1 MNILEIII
9 LGIVEGLTEYL
20 PVSSTGHLLL
30 TESLLNMS
38 QSKEALDALAVCIQG
53 GAILAVLS
61 LYFPRVK
68 AMAQGMRGNN
78 PAGLKLLVNLIL
90 AFLPAAVVG
99 LCCASL
105 IKEYLF
111 NTYTVAYSWIVGG
124 GVILA
129 YCAWRAREGR
139 SNEGDSGASIE
150 SLTPAKALTVGAL
163 QCVAMIPGTSRSL
176 MTMLGGM
183 FVGLSVEA
191 AVEFSFL
198 LGLITL
204 GAATVH
210 DAYKDGALMLESFGW
225 EALAV
230 GQLAFR
236 MAGCKMDGI
245 LSAKAQFFRIRMV
258 PHRHWYRDAGS
269 PVHGAGALKNGFRH
283 SSTGKRF
290 SPARRFSPAAESGF

>member
-1 MNILEIII
+1 MNLLEIII

-68 AMAQGMRGNN
+68 DMAQGVRGNN

-230 GQLAFR
+230 GTAVSW
-236 MAGCKMDGI
+236 
-245 LSAKAQFFRIRMV
+245 LSALLAVKWMV
-258 PHRHWYRDAGS
+258 SY
-269 PVHGAGALKNGFRH
+269 LQRH
-283 SSTGKRF
+283 SFPYSDGTA
-290 SPARRFSPAAESGF
+290 SPLVS

>member
-1 MNILEIII
+1 MNLLEVII

-30 TESLLNMS
+30 TQSLLNMS

-61 LYFPRVK
+61 LYFPRVRT
-68 AMAQGMRGNN
+68 MFQGIRGKN
-78 PAGLKLLVNLIL
+78 PAGLKLLLNLVL
-90 AFLPAAVVG
+90 AFLPAAVIGV
-99 LCCASL
+99 CCSSL

-111 NTYTVAYSWIVGG
+111 NTHTVAYSWIVGG

-129 YCAWRAREGR
+129 YCAWRARQGK
-139 SNEGDSGASIE
+139 SNEGNAGKSIE
-150 SLTPAKALTVGAL
+150 DLTPVNSLTVGLL
-163 QCVAMIPGTSRSL
+163 QCVAMVPGTSRSL

-204 GAATVH
+204 GAATMH

-225 EALAV
+225 TALA
-230 GQLAFR
+230 
-236 MAGCKMDGI
+236 AGTLVSW
-245 LSAKAQFFRIRMV
+245 LSAWLAVKWMV
-258 PHRHWYRDAGS
+258 SYLQKHSFAVFGWYRIVIGIVTLVLLS
-269 PVHGAGALKNGFRH
+269 MGLMH
-283 SSTGKRF
+283 
-290 SPARRFSPAAESGF
+290 

>member
-1 MNILEIII
+1 
-9 LGIVEGLTEYL
+9 
-20 PVSSTGHLLL
+20 
-30 TESLLNMS
+30 
-38 QSKEALDALAVCIQG
+38 
-53 GAILAVLS
+53 
-61 LYFPRVK
+61 
-68 AMAQGMRGNN
+68 MAQGVRGNN

-111 NTYTVAYSWIVGG
+111 NTYTVAYSWIVGEA
-124 GVILA
+124 LF
-129 YCAWRAREGR
+129 WRIAPGAPGGR

-230 GQLAFR
+230 GTAVSW
-236 MAGCKMDGI
+236 
-245 LSAKAQFFRIRMV
+245 LSAWLAVKWMV
-258 PHRHWYRDAGS
+258 SYLQRHSFSVFGWYRIAIGIVTLVLLS
-269 PVHGAGALKNGFRH
+269 MGLVH
-283 SSTGKRF
+283 
-290 SPARRFSPAAESGF
+290 

>member
-1 MNILEIII
+1 MNLLEIII

-38 QSKEALDALAVCIQG
+38 QSKEALDALAGCIQG
-53 GAILAVLS
+53 GAILAVLC

-68 AMAQGMRGNN
+68 AMAQGVRGNN

-139 SNEGDSGASIE
+139 SNEGNSGASIE
-150 SLTPAKALTVGAL
+150 SLTPARALTVGAL

-183 FVGLSVEA
+183 MR
-191 AVEFSFL
+191 
-198 LGLITL
+198 T
-204 GAATVH
+204 
-210 DAYKDGALMLESFGW
+210 
-225 EALAV
+225 
-230 GQLAFR
+230 R
-236 MAGCKMDGI
+236 
-245 LSAKAQFFRIRMV
+245 
-258 PHRHWYRDAGS
+258 
-269 PVHGAGALKNGFRH
+269 
-283 SSTGKRF
+283 TGR
-290 SPARRFSPAAESGF
+290 

>member
-1 MNILEIII
+1 MNLLEIII

-68 AMAQGMRGNN
+68 AMAQGVRGNN

-129 YCAWRAREGR
+129 YCAWRTREGR

-150 SLTPAKALTVGAL
+150 SLTPGKALTVGAL

-210 DAYKDGALMLESFGW
+210 DAYKD
-225 EALAV
+225 
-230 GQLAFR
+230 
-236 MAGCKMDGI
+236 
-245 LSAKAQFFRIRMV
+245 
-258 PHRHWYRDAGS
+258 
-269 PVHGAGALKNGFRH
+269 
-283 SSTGKRF
+283 
-290 SPARRFSPAAESGF
+290 

>member
-1 MNILEIII
+1 MNLLEIII

-68 AMAQGMRGNN
+68 AMAQGVRGNN

-129 YCAWRAREGR
+129 YCAWRARGGR
-139 SNEGDSGASIE
+139 SNEGDSDASIE
-150 SLTPAKALTVGAL
+150 NLTPAKALTVGAL

-230 GQLAFR
+230 GTAVSW
-236 MAGCKMDGI
+236 
-245 LSAKAQFFRIRMV
+245 LSAWLAVKWMV
-258 PHRHWYRDAGS
+258 SYLQRHSFSVFGWYRIAIGIVTLVLLS
-269 PVHGAGALKNGFRH
+269 MGLVH
-283 SSTGKRF
+283 
-290 SPARRFSPAAESGF
+290 

>member
-1 MNILEIII
+1 MNLLEIII

-61 LYFPRVK
+61 LYF
-68 AMAQGMRGNN
+68 Q
-78 PAGLKLLVNLIL
+78 
-90 AFLPAAVVG
+90 AFHPAAVVG

-230 GQLAFR
+230 GTAVSW
-236 MAGCKMDGI
+236 
-245 LSAKAQFFRIRMV
+245 LSAWLAVKWMV
-258 PHRHWYRDAGS
+258 SYLQRHSFSVFGWYRIAIGIVTLVLLS
-269 PVHGAGALKNGFRH
+269 MGLVH
-283 SSTGKRF
+283 
-290 SPARRFSPAAESGF
+290 

>member
-1 MNILEIII
+1 MNLLEIII

-68 AMAQGMRGNN
+68 AMAQGVRGNN

-129 YCAWRAREGR
+129 YCAWRTREGR

-150 SLTPAKALTVGAL
+150 SL
-163 QCVAMIPGTSRSL
+163 
-176 MTMLGGM
+176 

-230 GQLAFR
+230 GTAVSW
-236 MAGCKMDGI
+236 
-245 LSAKAQFFRIRMV
+245 LSAWLAVKWMV
-258 PHRHWYRDAGS
+258 SYLQRHSFSVFGWYRIAIGIVTLVLLS
-269 PVHGAGALKNGFRH
+269 MGLVH
-283 SSTGKRF
+283 
-290 SPARRFSPAAESGF
+290 

>member
-1 MNILEIII
+1 MNLLEIII

-68 AMAQGMRGNN
+68 AMAQGVRGNN

-139 SNEGDSGASIE
+139 SNEGDSDASIE

-230 GQLAFR
+230 GTAVSW
-236 MAGCKMDGI
+236 
-245 LSAKAQFFRIRMV
+245 LSAWLAVKWMV
-258 PHRHWYRDAGS
+258 SYLQRHSFSVFGWYRIAIGIVTLVLLS
-269 PVHGAGALKNGFRH
+269 MGLVH
-283 SSTGKRF
+283 
-290 SPARRFSPAAESGF
+290 

>member
-1 MNILEIII
+1 MNLLEIII

-68 AMAQGMRGNN
+68 AMAQGVRGNN
-78 PAGLKLLVNLIL
+78 LAGLKLLVNLIL

-99 LCCASL
+99 LCC
-105 IKEYLF
+105 
-111 NTYTVAYSWIVGG
+111 VGG

-129 YCAWRAREGR
+129 DCAWRAREGR

-230 GQLAFR
+230 GTAVSW
-236 MAGCKMDGI
+236 
-245 LSAKAQFFRIRMV
+245 LSAWLAVKWMV
-258 PHRHWYRDAGS
+258 SYLQRHSFSVFGWYRIAIGIVTLVLLS
-269 PVHGAGALKNGFRH
+269 MGLVH
-283 SSTGKRF
+283 
-290 SPARRFSPAAESGF
+290 

>member
-1 MNILEIII
+1 MNLLEIII

-68 AMAQGMRGNN
+68 AMAQGVRGNN

-129 YCAWRAREGR
+129 YFAWRAREGR
-139 SNEGDSGASIE
+139 SNEGASGASIE

-230 GQLAFR
+230 GTAVSW
-236 MAGCKMDGI
+236 
-245 LSAKAQFFRIRMV
+245 LSAWLAVKWMV
-258 PHRHWYRDAGS
+258 SYLQRHSFSVFGWYRIAIGIVTLVLLS
-269 PVHGAGALKNGFRH
+269 MGLVH
-283 SSTGKRF
+283 
-290 SPARRFSPAAESGF
+290 

>member
-1 MNILEIII
+1 MNLLEIII

-61 LYFPRVK
+61 LYFPRIK
-68 AMAQGMRGNN
+68 AMAQGVRGNN

-129 YCAWRAREGR
+129 YCAWRARGGR

-163 QCVAMIPGTSRSL
+163 QC
-176 MTMLGGM
+176 M

-230 GQLAFR
+230 GTAVSW
-236 MAGCKMDGI
+236 
-245 LSAKAQFFRIRMV
+245 LSAWLAVKWMV
-258 PHRHWYRDAGS
+258 SYLQRHSFSVFGWYRIAIGIVTLVLLS
-269 PVHGAGALKNGFRH
+269 MGLVH
-283 SSTGKRF
+283 
-290 SPARRFSPAAESGF
+290 

>member
-1 MNILEIII
+1 MNLLEIII

-68 AMAQGMRGNN
+68 AMAQGVRGNN

-129 YCAWRAREGR
+129 YCAWRARGGR

-176 MTMLGGM
+176 MPG
-183 FVGLSVEA
+183 
-191 AVEFSFL
+191 
-198 LGLITL
+198 
-204 GAATVH
+204 
-210 DAYKDGALMLESFGW
+210 
-225 EALAV
+225 
-230 GQLAFR
+230 
-236 MAGCKMDGI
+236 
-245 LSAKAQFFRIRMV
+245 
-258 PHRHWYRDAGS
+258 
-269 PVHGAGALKNGFRH
+269 
-283 SSTGKRF
+283 
-290 SPARRFSPAAESGF
+290 

>member
-1 MNILEIII
+1 MNLLEIII

-68 AMAQGMRGNN
+68 AMAQGVRGNN

-129 YCAWRAREGR
+129 YCAWRTREGR

-150 SLTPAKALTVGAL
+150 SLTPGKALTVGAL

-230 GQLAFR
+230 GTAVSW
-236 MAGCKMDGI
+236 
-245 LSAKAQFFRIRMV
+245 LSAWLAVKWMV
-258 PHRHWYRDAGS
+258 SYLQRHSFSVFGWYRIAIGI
-269 PVHGAGALKNGFRH
+269 VTLVLH
-283 SSTGKRF
+283 
-290 SPARRFSPAAESGF
+290 

>member
-1 MNILEIII
+1 MNLLEIII

-68 AMAQGMRGNN
+68 AMAQGVRGNN

-129 YCAWRAREGR
+129 YCAWRTREGR
-139 SNEGDSGASIE
+139 CNEGDSGASIE
-150 SLTPAKALTVGAL
+150 RCAPVRGHDPRHQPEPDDHAGRHVRGVERGSGRGVQLFAG
-163 QCVAMIPGTSRSL
+163 IDYPGR
-176 MTMLGGM
+176 G
-183 FVGLSVEA
+183 
-191 AVEFSFL
+191 
-198 LGLITL
+198 
-204 GAATVH
+204 
-210 DAYKDGALMLESFGW
+210 
-225 EALAV
+225 
-230 GQLAFR
+230 
-236 MAGCKMDGI
+236 
-245 LSAKAQFFRIRMV
+245 
-258 PHRHWYRDAGS
+258 
-269 PVHGAGALKNGFRH
+269 HG
-283 SSTGKRF
+283 
-290 SPARRFSPAAESGF
+290 P

>member
-1 MNILEIII
+1 MNLLEIII

-61 LYFPRVK
+61 LYYPRVK
-68 AMAQGMRGNN
+68 TMVEGVRGTN
-78 PAGLKLLVNLIL
+78 PAGFKLLVNLIL

-129 YCAWRAREGR
+129 YCAWRARQGK
-139 SNEGDSGASIE
+139 SNEGSKGDSIE
-150 SLTPAKALTVGAL
+150 TLTPGKAPDRGRAPVRGDGSRHQPEPDDHAGRHVRGAER
-163 QCVAMIPGTSRSL
+163 GSRRRIQL
-176 MTMLGGM
+176 PAGADHT
-183 FVGLSVEA
+183 
-191 AVEFSFL
+191 
-198 LGLITL
+198 

-210 DAYKDGALMLESFGW
+210 DAYKDGALMLEAFGW

-230 GQLAFR
+230 GTVVSW
-236 MAGCKMDGI
+236 
-245 LSAKAQFFRIRMV
+245 LSAWLAVKWMV
-258 PHRHWYRDAGS
+258 SYLQKHSFAVFGWYRIAIGIVTLALLS
-269 PVHGAGALKNGFRH
+269 RGLVH
-283 SSTGKRF
+283 
-290 SPARRFSPAAESGF
+290 

>member
-1 MNILEIII
+1 MNLLEIII

-68 AMAQGMRGNN
+68 AMAQGVRGKN

-129 YCAWRAREGR
+129 YCAWRTREGR
-139 SNEGDSGASIE
+139 SIE
-150 SLTPAKALTVGAL
+150 SLTPGKALTVGAL

-183 FVGLSVEA
+183 FVGLSAEA

-230 GQLAFR
+230 WTAVSW
-236 MAGCKMDGI
+236 
-245 LSAKAQFFRIRMV
+245 LSAWLAVKWMV
-258 PHRHWYRDAGS
+258 SYLQRHSFSVFGWYRIAIGIVTLVLLS
-269 PVHGAGALKNGFRH
+269 MGLVH
-283 SSTGKRF
+283 
-290 SPARRFSPAAESGF
+290 

>member
-1 MNILEIII
+1 
-9 LGIVEGLTEYL
+9 
-20 PVSSTGHLLL
+20 
-30 TESLLNMS
+30 MS

-163 QCVAMIPGTSRSL
+163 QCLAMIPGTSRSL

-230 GQLAFR
+230 GTAVSW
-236 MAGCKMDGI
+236 
-245 LSAKAQFFRIRMV
+245 LSAWLAVKWMV
-258 PHRHWYRDAGS
+258 SYLQRHSFSVFGWYRIAIGIVTLVLLS
-269 PVHGAGALKNGFRH
+269 MGLVH
-283 SSTGKRF
+283 
-290 SPARRFSPAAESGF
+290 

>member
-1 MNILEIII
+1 MNLLEIII

-68 AMAQGMRGNN
+68 AMAQGVRGNN

-139 SNEGDSGASIE
+139 SNDGDSGASIE
-150 SLTPAKALTVGAL
+150 SLTPAK
-163 QCVAMIPGTSRSL
+163 
-176 MTMLGGM
+176 
-183 FVGLSVEA
+183 

-230 GQLAFR
+230 GTAVSW
-236 MAGCKMDGI
+236 
-245 LSAKAQFFRIRMV
+245 LSAWLAVKWMV
-258 PHRHWYRDAGS
+258 SYLQRHSFSVFGWYRIAIGIVTLVLLS
-269 PVHGAGALKNGFRH
+269 MGLVH
-283 SSTGKRF
+283 
-290 SPARRFSPAAESGF
+290 

>member
-1 MNILEIII
+1 
-9 LGIVEGLTEYL
+9 
-20 PVSSTGHLLL
+20 
-30 TESLLNMS
+30 MS

-68 AMAQGMRGNN
+68 AMAQGVRGNN

-129 YCAWRAREGR
+129 YCAWRTREGR

-150 SLTPAKALTVGAL
+150 SLTPGKALTVGAL

-230 GQLAFR
+230 GTAVSW
-236 MAGCKMDGI
+236 
-245 LSAKAQFFRIRMV
+245 LSAWLAVKWMV
-258 PHRHWYRDAGS
+258 SYLQRHSFSVFGWYRIAIGIVTLVLLS
-269 PVHGAGALKNGFRH
+269 MGLVH
-283 SSTGKRF
+283 
-290 SPARRFSPAAESGF
+290 

>member
-1 MNILEIII
+1 MNLLEIII

-61 LYFPRVK
+61 LYYPRVK
-68 AMAQGMRGNN
+68 TMVEGVRGTN
-78 PAGLKLLVNLIL
+78 PAGFKLLVNLIL

-111 NTYTVAYSWIVGG
+111 NTYTVAYSWSVGG

-129 YCAWRAREGR
+129 YCAWRARQGK
-139 SNEGDSGASIE
+139 SNEGSKGDSIE
-150 SLTPAKALTVGAL
+150 TLTPGKALTVGVL
-163 QCVAMIPGTSRSL
+163 QCVAMVPGTSRSL

-210 DAYKDGALMLESFGW
+210 DAYKDGALMLEAFGW

-230 GQLAFR
+230 GTAVSWFSAWLAV
-236 MAGCKMDGI
+236 KW
-245 LSAKAQFFRIRMV
+245 MV
-258 PHRHWYRDAGS
+258 SYLQKHSFAVFGWYRIAIGIVTLALLS
-269 PVHGAGALKNGFRH
+269 RGLVH
-283 SSTGKRF
+283 
-290 SPARRFSPAAESGF
+290 